1 MAIRCIAFGGIVYN
15 FVVGMT
21 KQEYD
26 KRYYQLHRERILERC
41 KRRYWE
47 KKGDVTKIAEK
58 KAKRKIRYDKRW
70 REENRAYWRWYY
82 REHKEKI
89 NEQCKEYYK
98 QNAERIKEQ
107 SRARYA
113 AKKATDGR
121 GAKKAKRVR

>member
-1 MAIRCIAFGGIVYN
+1 MAISRLASCCNLYN

-47 KKGDVTKIAEK
+47 KKGEVTKIAEK
-58 KAKRKIRYDKRW
+58 KAKRKSRYDKRW

-82 REHKEKI
+82 RENKDKI
-89 NEQCKEYYK
+89 NEQCQEYYK
-98 QNAERIKEQ
+98 KNAERIKEQ
-107 SRARYA
+107 ARARYA
-113 AKKATDGR
+113 AKKANDGR
-121 GAKKAKRVR
+121 GAKKAKGVR

>member
-1 MAIRCIAFGGIVYN
+1 MAVHSIASCCNLYN

-47 KKGDVTKIAEK
+47 KKGDVTKIAEI
-58 KAKRKIRYDKRW
+58 KAKRKSRYDKRW
-70 REENRAYWRWYY
+70 REENQAYWRWYY
-82 REHKEKI
+82 RENKDKI
-89 NEQCKEYYK
+89 NEQCQEYYK
-98 QNAERIKEQ
+98 KNAERIKEQ
-107 SRARYA
+107 ARERYA